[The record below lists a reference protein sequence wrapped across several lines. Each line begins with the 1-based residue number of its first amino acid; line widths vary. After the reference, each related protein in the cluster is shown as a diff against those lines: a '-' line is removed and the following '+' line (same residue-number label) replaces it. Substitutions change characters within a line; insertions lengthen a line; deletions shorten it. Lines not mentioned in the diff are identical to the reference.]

1 MASYKTNQQSCLL
14 KFLKAHPRE
23 PMSVHEMY
31 RRMGQEHPVQSIPG
45 ESTIYR
51 LLRKFTEEGLVR
63 KSVDT
68 QSRESFYVYASPPEQ
83 GAELY
88 MRCRVCGK
96 LHPMQ
101 LESCEHFLRQIREQE
116 NFTIDANLVL
126 DGVCQQCQ

>member
-1 MASYKTNQQSCLL
+1 
-14 KFLKAHPRE
+14 
-23 PMSVHEMY
+23 MY

-68 QSRESFYVYASPPEQ
+68 QSRESFYVYASPPDQ
-83 GAELY
+83 GEGLY

-96 LHPMQ
+96 LHPM
-101 LESCEHFLRQIREQE
+101 ESERCEQILRQIREQE
-116 NFTIDANLVL
+116 HFTIDANTVL
-126 DGVCQQCQ
+126 DGVCKNCQ

>member
-1 MASYKTNQQSCLL
+1 MTSYKTNQQSCLL
-14 KFLKAHPRE
+14 KFLKAHSRE
-23 PMSVHEMY
+23 PMSVREIY

-51 LLRKFTEEGLVR
+51 LLRKFTEEGMVR

-68 QSRESFYVYASPPEQ
+68 QSRESFYVYASPPDQ
-83 GAELY
+83 GEGLY

-101 LESCEHFLRQIREQE
+101 SDSCEQLLRQIREQE
-116 NFTIDANLVL
+116 NFTIDTNTVL
-126 DGVCQQCQ
+126 DGVCKNCQ